1 MSEVISLSKG
11 EVINLSKIPA
21 IDLSKGGRGLKKVTV
36 GLGWDPADKV
46 SSAPAKSGGLFSR
59 LFGHSSSSTSLFG
72 GEDIDCD
79 AFAFRLRE
87 GRYEGNDDLVYFGH
101 LETRDDS
108 IKHTGDNLT
117 GDGDGDDEQIIID
130 LSLVNCDDICIGVNI
145 YRGVERHQD
154 FGMLKNA
161 FIRIVDMETDTELCR
176 YTLDEKYAGYTS
188 IIFGELIKENNDWTF
203 KAKGEAIRENSI
215 QDIVNSYR

>member
-11 EVINLSKIPA
+11 EVINLSKMPA
-21 IDLSKGGRGLKKVTV
+21 IDLSKGGRGLKKVIV

-46 SSAPAKSGGLFSR
+46 SSEPVKSGGLFSR
-59 LFGHSSSSTSLFG
+59 IFGHSSPSSFFS

-79 AFAFRLRE
+79 AFAFRLRN
-87 GRYEGNDDLVYFGH
+87 GRYKGEDDLVYFGH